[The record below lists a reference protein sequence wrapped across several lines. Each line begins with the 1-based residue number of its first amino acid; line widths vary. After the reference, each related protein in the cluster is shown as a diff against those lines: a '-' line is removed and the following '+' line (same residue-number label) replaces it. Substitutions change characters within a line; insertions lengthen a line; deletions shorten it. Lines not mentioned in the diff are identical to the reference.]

1 MYHTDAARVYG
12 HVPEEGLGQAA
23 YHVGADQAAGLFVV
37 SGLTTASG
45 LATRSGLATASPLTR
60 SSVQAQRL
68 KRSTNAYWV
77 DAVFVS
83 SLLRSVD

>member
-1 MYHTDAARVYG
+1 MGGLRSGVYHTDAARVYG

-37 SGLTTASG
+37 
-45 LATRSGLATASPLTR
+45 SGLATASPLTR